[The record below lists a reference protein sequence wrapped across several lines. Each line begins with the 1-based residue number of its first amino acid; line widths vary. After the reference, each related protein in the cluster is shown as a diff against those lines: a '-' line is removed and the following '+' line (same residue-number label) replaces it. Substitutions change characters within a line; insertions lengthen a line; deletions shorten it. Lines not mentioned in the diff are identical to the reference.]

1 MVSPLTVTL
10 KSTVLGFAL
19 GYNNSCF
26 QCLVTT
32 KFKEDTNILLRRK
45 IVDKAMYEKYIL
57 SEIRLLPLEA
67 LPKILRLISF
77 VKTEFIE
84 KTNDFNMDS
93 AINNKIERHK
103 IRELLASSNRNWA
116 QDIIDDRKD
125 RV

>member
-1 MVSPLTVTL
+1 
-10 KSTVLGFAL
+10 
-19 GYNNSCF
+19 
-26 QCLVTT
+26 
-32 KFKEDTNILLRRK
+32 
-45 IVDKAMYEKYIL
+45 MYEKYIL